1 MKAITMNLRKLTSCV
16 IRLSGFALA
25 AMAAWTIAS
34 CQMQPGED
42 QLHGMLNVAFNST
55 AVCQAQKKL
64 INFRNVSGQEV
75 VIEGAAIS
83 VGTDPEGN
91 FNLQGVRINGEDT
104 PATTGFLND
113 IHIPAGASYAF
124 IVSYTPRSEN
134 TTHSAVM
141 DIAYS
146 APKQGIIQVSLTG
159 TSTARAPSCPTDGGN
174 AGGGK
179 GDLSGP
185 LTITIDRIALVSS
198 ALSQPIS
205 TDPENTVTP
214 YEPVTVPI
222 AFDGSANTVI
232 LPTIGD
238 DMQFLLP
245 RTKTN
250 PLFNLIKGETQV
262 TTDADASGTYGD
274 DGSIEIPNVPI
285 HLNECFDTYFTVTLT
300 TGDLTIPNN
309 LPKNLLRTAG
319 FDLTDDQTQ
328 VFGSPITS
336 DTLQTTLIGIST
348 FTGTTG
354 GSGCTVAQSMQATAG
369 AVIIKATIHLPEG
382 S

>member
-1 MKAITMNLRKLTSCV
+1 MIPNKLTSCV
-16 IRLSGFALA
+16 IRLTGFFLA
-25 AMAAWTIAS
+25 ASLAWTMAS
-34 CQMQPGED
+34 CQAQPGED
-42 QLHGMLNVAFNST
+42 QLHGMINVAFNST
-55 AVCQAQKKL
+55 AVCQAQQKL
-64 INFRNVSGQEV
+64 ISFRNVSGEEI

-113 IHIPAGASYAF
+113 IHVPAAASYAF
-124 IVSYTPRSEN
+124 ILSYTPRSEN
-134 TTHSAVM
+134 TTHTAVM
-141 DIAYS
+141 DIAYT
-146 APKQGIIQVSLTG
+146 APKDGIIQVSLTG
-159 TSTARAPSCPTDGGN
+159 TSTSRAPSCPTGGGETP
-174 AGGGK
+174 GGGK
-179 GDLSGP
+179 GDLAGA

-205 TDPENTVTP
+205 TDEENTVTP

-222 AFDGSANTVI
+222 TFDGAANSVT
-232 LPTIGD
+232 LPTIGED
-238 DMQFLLP
+238 VQFLLP

-250 PLFNLIKGETQV
+250 PLFNLIKGETLV
-262 TTDADASGTYGD
+262 TTDADGSGSYSDEGE
-274 DGSIEIPNVPI
+274 IEIPNVPI
-285 HLNECFDTYFTVTLT
+285 HLNECFDTHFTVTLT
-300 TGDLTIPNN
+300 TGNVTIPNN

-328 VFGSPITS
+328 IFGSPIS
-336 DTLQTTLIGIST
+336 DELQTTLIGIST

-354 GSGCTVAQSMQATAG
+354 GSACTVAQSMEATAG